1 MISSLSITLPT
12 FSTLSIK
19 QLYRPRPEP
28 LLWMYFLL
36 LSFTFWAKFSVCC
49 IYFHWEEQAKRNSP
63 FFYVVWLSK
72 GHRQI
77 EGKGE
82 QNKLHKSN
90 NHPKIK
96 LITKNATIFP
106 SFEGQMGKLFKQ
118 FTGLILRLVFGTEQ
132 VKQLIKGYFIFW
144 ERERNGDNV

>member
-1 MISSLSITLPT
+1 MISSLPITLPT

-36 LSFTFWAKFSVCC
+36 LSFTFWANFQFAAFTFTEKNKQKET
-49 IYFHWEEQAKRNSP
+49 HL
-63 FFYVVWLSK
+63 FYVVWLSK

-118 FTGLILRLVFGTEQ
+118 FTGLILKLVFGTEQ

-144 ERERNGDNV
+144 EREKRR

>member
-1 MISSLSITLPT
+1 MLKVLDDNFFSDCFEIVKPDFFFKVMISTLSITLPT

-49 IYFHWEEQAKRNSP
+49 IYFHWEELETHL
-63 FFYVVWLSK
+63 FYVVWLSK

-106 SFEGQMGKLFKQ
+106 SFEGQMGNFLSN
-118 FTGLILRLVFGTEQ
+118 LQ
-132 VKQLIKGYFIFW
+132 VWFW
-144 ERERNGDNV
+144 S

>member
-12 FSTLSIK
+12 FSTQSIK
-19 QLYRPRPEP
+19 QLYRPRLEP

-36 LSFTFWAKFSVCC
+36 LSFTFWANFQFAAFTFTEKNKQKET
-49 IYFHWEEQAKRNSP
+49 HL
-63 FFYVVWLSK
+63 FYVVWLFK

-90 NHPKIK
+90 NHPKMK
-96 LITKNATIFP
+96 LITKKCNDFP
-106 SFEGQMGKLFKQ
+106 LLWGANGKLFKQ

-132 VKQLIKGYFIFW
+132 VKQLIKGYFIFG
-144 ERERNGDNV
+144 ERERNGGNV